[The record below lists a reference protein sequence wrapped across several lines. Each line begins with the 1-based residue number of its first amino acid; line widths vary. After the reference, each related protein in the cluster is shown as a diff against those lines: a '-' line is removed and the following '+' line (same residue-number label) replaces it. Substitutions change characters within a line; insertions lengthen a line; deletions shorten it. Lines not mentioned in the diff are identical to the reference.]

1 MPINSLI
8 KLYKTFTKEIPSEV
22 PSEIKNTSG
31 TSNQRRG
38 YNLVELAGN
47 KLSQLFGIDALY
59 TDSRNTNTGAIID
72 HMKNVGYEG
81 NYGVVDKKAKKLYI
95 MNGDKVIR
103 AEDITI
109 GQNEGDG
116 YDILA
121 QSKGR
126 YYRTMP
132 RTTGA
137 GIYKLKPRPIQD
149 IYYYKERAL
158 NLMDGNTDSK
168 MAIHAPA
175 SPERAK
181 VFKDPEHSRRVSYG
195 CISGNCGVG
204 QDIISKK
211 QLNEQT
217 PLFVLPELNGNYIR
231 EKDGV
236 LETVYNNA
244 PKTYNADGK
253 TYNFRYNRQ
262 KFKK

>member
-1 MPINSLI
+1 MPINLI
-8 KLYKTFTKEIPSEV
+8 NLYKVLTKEIPSEV
-22 PSEIKNTSG
+22 ENTSG
-31 TSNQRRG
+31 KSNQKRG
-38 YNLVELAGN
+38 YNLIELAGN
-47 KLSQLFGIDALY
+47 KLSQLFGIDTLY
-59 TDSRNTNTGAIID
+59 TDSKNTNTGAIVD

-81 NYGVVDKKAKKLYI
+81 NYGIVDKKARKLYI
-95 MNGDKVIR
+95 MNGNKVIR
-103 AEDITI
+103 EEDITI

-121 QSKGR
+121 PSKGK

-132 RTTGA
+132 KTTGA

-149 IYYYKERAL
+149 IYYYKELAL
-158 NLMDGNTDSK
+158 EFMDGDKDTK
-168 MAIHAPA
+168 TAIHAPA
-175 SPERAK
+175 NPERAQA
-181 VFKDPEHSRRVSYG
+181 FKDPNHPRRVSYG

-217 PLFVLPELNGNYIR
+217 PLFILPELDGNYIR

-244 PKTYNADGK
+244 PKTYNTDGK
-253 TYNFRYNRQ
+253 TYNFRYNKQ